1 MPDPTAKEPKERKYA
16 VLIELYDHTAALRS
30 SSPSPL
36 YPTTS
41 TRLPPALDKELQATQ
56 HRLVL
61 PQTSSSFWKTRLPA
75 TRKLDT
81 HLPSTLSAAGLS
93 SSALPSPPLESRPP
107 SAPRIWSESFGLPS
121 PPAIATAELWTPSK
135 AGILPTASAQQACLD
150 FRFGP
155 LACDWINDPESRPT
169 PPSMPSAPL
178 VSPPL
183 VAAQLP
189 STPKPESASPPRAAE
204 TSGTTDLYWGTI
216 HLYREAGANESSKDE
231 KRKARE
237 EDDGTTVGLVS
248 VPGVLNAAALLS
260 FIAPALENV
269 AQVRMLRDATPNRSL
284 VLIRFHEAAVA
295 AEFKR
300 MYNGKPYHDSKDSE
314 VCHVVSISSIKL
326 KTSSH
331 PPFTFPVSPSDVA
344 NPAGSEM
351 VELPTC
357 PICLERL
364 DVKVSG
370 LVQIMCQHSYHCSC
384 LLKWGD
390 SRCPVC
396 RSTNARTR
404 RNSLSSPPDS
414 KCAVC
419 QSPSNLWICVI
430 CGNVGC
436 GRYQGGHAHSH
447 FGETGHSYS
456 LELETGRIWSYTDD
470 EYVHRLLRM
479 RATPSDPTSPDASGR
494 LIELPSLATSRGG
507 ADEDISSKIAS
518 SASNTGGG
526 GGPDR
531 TAELEQGKLEALALE
546 YGNLMSS
553 HLSEQREYFE
563 DELAREKDLVRMS
576 ERKRD
581 EVVLERDRARRDKS
595 EVEKR
600 LRELEAGWTKERKE
614 LEARIEQVRRD
625 AHADDEVRKK
635 ERAEW
640 ARARKALERELE
652 AERAVTASL
661 TANLGALRTDM
672 ARQKHETDTV
682 RGEVAELQDQ
692 LNDLMAALSMRD
704 RVAGTELEG
713 GSLGVAAAPAPQATP
728 TPSPSAVKAAARK
741 KKKK

>member
-1 MPDPTAKEPKERKYA
+1 MPDPTAREPKERKYA

-30 SSPSPL
+30 SPPSPL

-81 HLPSTLSAAGLS
+81 QLPSTLSAAGLS
-93 SSALPSPPLESRPP
+93 CSALPSPPLESRPP

-135 AGILPTASAQQACLD
+135 AGTLPTASAQQACLD

-155 LACDWINDPESRPT
+155 LACDWVNNPESRPT

-189 STPKPESASPPRAAE
+189 STPKSESTSPPRAAE
-204 TSGTTDLYWGTI
+204 TSGTTDLFWGTI

-260 FIAPALENV
+260 FIAPALDNI

-300 MYNGKPYHDSKDSE
+300 MYNGKPYHDSRDSE

-331 PPFTFPVSPSDVA
+331 PPFTFPASPSDVA

-404 RNSLSSPPDS
+404 RNSLSSPPDP

-526 GGPDR
+526 PDR

-563 DELAREKDLVRMS
+563 DELAREKDLLRMS

-581 EVVLERDRARRDKS
+581 EVVLERDRARKEKS

-600 LRELEAGWTKERKE
+600 LRELEAGWRKERKA
-614 LEARIEQVRRD
+614 LEGRIEQVRRD
-625 AHADDEVRKK
+625 AQVEDEVRKK

-640 ARARKALERELE
+640 TKARKALEKELE

-672 ARQKHETDTV
+672 AKQKRETDTV
-682 RGEVAELQDQ
+682 RSEVAELQDQ

-713 GSLGVAAAPAPQATP
+713 GSLGVAAPAPQA